1 MLCASPIH
9 RGRRPIKRI
18 AFPLPHSAVAYQRF
32 RHPIC
37 GCHTVNPAIAALL
50 TLSTCS
56 VTAAVTSSA
65 GGSGSSMSYRD
76 RWVGVG
82 YLRCVF
88 LCGLWLCRGPSQ
100 NYRQCAYIFASRRF
114 ASVRLSLA
122 LRAAPRERRR
132 EAAVG
137 SGLGVLGGL
146 KKVGDSSGDTA
157 GGEKGL
163 SI

>member
-1 MLCASPIH
+1 M
-9 RGRRPIKRI
+9 GYG
-18 AFPLPHSAVAYQRF
+18 SAAG
-32 RHPIC
+32 HHKITDNA
-37 GCHTVNPAIAALL
+37 HT
-50 TLSTCS
+50 S
-56 VTAAVTSSA
+56 
-65 GGSGSSMSYRD
+65 
-76 RWVGVG
+76 
-82 YLRCVF
+82 
-88 LCGLWLCRGPSQ
+88 
-100 NYRQCAYIFASRRF
+100 YIFASRRF
-114 ASVRLSLA
+114 VSVRLSLA